1 MFLRCNAAL
10 LSRSMPRYSH
20 WTTPS
25 TGDGVRLFSSCSAV
39 IGVLLC
45 LLASACGGAGT
56 SAPDSSSA
64 SGPASSPT
72 AVSITVTPPSATVA
86 VGGTE
91 QFTATVTGA
100 ANTSVS
106 WTVNGVPGGN
116 SSAGTITSTGLYSA
130 PSTVPPNAAVQVSA
144 ASQAESSKSAAA
156 SVTITHLQIGH
167 VFLVV
172 EENHGYSAVI
182 GNSSMPWLNS
192 MASQFGLAT
201 NYYAN
206 SHPSIGNYFMLTTGQ
221 LVTTDDSFTGTV
233 DVDNLP
239 RELIAAGKTWK
250 SYAESLPSAG
260 YTGGDAYPYLERH
273 NPFSYFTDVRNSSV
287 QRQNLVPFTQFAAD
301 LADNQLPVFSY
312 IVPNAENDAHDCP
325 GGGQSC
331 SDSLKLSTA
340 DTWLK
345 ANLGPLLASSQ
356 FQKDGLLVIVFDEA
370 ATSDSS
376 QGGGHVAMLVLGPAV
391 KPAYQTSTFY
401 QHQNTLRLLVNGS
414 GAAAP
419 PSSSANAGDMS
430 EFLR

>member
-1 MFLRCNAAL
+1 
-10 LSRSMPRYSH
+10 
-20 WTTPS
+20 
-25 TGDGVRLFSSCSAV
+25 VRLFSSCIAV
-39 IGVLLC
+39 IGVFLC

-56 SAPDSSSA
+56 SAPVSSTV

-72 AVSITVTPPSATVA
+72 AVSITVTPPSATVT
-86 VGGTE
+86 VGSTE
-91 QFTATVTGA
+91 QFSATITGA
-100 ANTSVS
+100 TNTSVS

-130 PSTVPPNAAVQVSA
+130 PSTVPPNAAVQISA
-144 ASQAESSKSAAA
+144 VSQADSSKSAAA

-182 GNSSMPWLNS
+182 GSSSMPWLNS
-192 MASQFGLAT
+192 LAGQFGLAT

-233 DVDNLP
+233 NVDNLA

-250 SYAESLPSAG
+250 SYAESLPSIG
-260 YTGGDAYPYLERH
+260 YTGGDSYPYLERH
-273 NPFSYFTDVRNSSV
+273 NPFSYFSDVRNSSV

-301 LADNQLPVFSY
+301 LANSQLPVFSY
-312 IVPNAENDAHDCP
+312 IVPDAEHDVHDCP
-325 GGGQSC
+325 NGGQSC

-345 ANLGPLLASSQ
+345 INLGPLLSSAQ
-356 FQKDGLLVIVFDEA
+356 FQKDGLLIIVFDEA

-376 QGGGHVAMLVLGPAV
+376 HGGGHVAMLMVGPAV
-391 KPAYQTSTFY
+391 KPTYQPSTFY
-401 QHQNTLRLLVNGS
+401 QHQNTLHLLINTT
-414 GAAAP
+414 GAAAAP
-419 PSSSANAGDMS
+419 GSSAKTSDMS

>member
-1 MFLRCNAAL
+1 M
-10 LSRSMPRYSH
+10 
-20 WTTPS
+20 
-25 TGDGVRLFSSCSAV
+25 RLFSSCSAV

-45 LLASACGGAGT
+45 LLAPGCGGAGT
-56 SAPDSSSA
+56 SAPVSSSA
-64 SGPASSPT
+64 SSPATSPT
-72 AVSITVTPPSATVA
+72 AVAITVTPPSATVT

-100 ANTSVS
+100 TNTSVS

-116 SSAGTITSTGLYSA
+116 SSAGTITGAGLYTA
-130 PSTVPPNAAVQVSA
+130 PSTVPSTANVQISAV
-144 ASQAESSKSAAA
+144 SQADSSKSAAA
-156 SVTITHLQIGH
+156 SATITHLQIGH

-182 GNSSMPWLNS
+182 GSSSMPYLNNL
-192 MASQFGLAT
+192 AGQFGLAT

-233 DVDNLP
+233 DVDNLV

-250 SYAESLPSAG
+250 SYAQSLPSVG
-260 YTGGDAYPYLERH
+260 YTGGDSYPYLERH

-301 LADNQLPVFSY
+301 LANNQLPVFSF
-312 IVPNAENDAHDCP
+312 IVPDAEHDAHDCP
-325 GGGQSC
+325 DGGQSC
-331 SDSLKLSTA
+331 SDSVKLSTA

-345 ANLGPLLASSQ
+345 ANLGPLLSSVQ
-356 FQKDGLLVIVFDEA
+356 FQKDGLLIVVFDEA

-376 QGGGHVAMLVLGPAV
+376 HGGGHVAMLVLGPAV
-391 KPAYQTSTFY
+391 KPAYQASTFY
-401 QHQNTLRLLVNGS
+401 QQQNALRLLVNS
-414 GAAAP
+414 AAAAAAP
-419 PSSSANAGDMS
+419 GSSANASDMS